1 MVLIV
6 GKKKSERIDY
16 DYWNEVQRSRIS
28 SRNDK
33 ENRKEITKQI
43 AELLEKH

>member
-1 MVLIV
+1 MVLIMRE
-6 GKKKSERIDY
+6 KRSRRIDY

>member
-28 SRNDK
+28 SLNEKK
-33 ENRKEITKQI
+33 EKK
-43 AELLEKH
+43 